1 MKIRVRFAPSPTGPL
16 HIGGLRTALFNYLIA
31 KKSGG
36 KFILRI
42 EDTDS
47 KRTVDGAE
55 KHIID
60 SLEWL
65 GLDFDEGPIRQSNR
79 SKLYKKQVD
88 KLLKQ
93 GNAYYA
99 FDSQEDL
106 DGAREAGGKDFKYN
120 VKTRMGLNNSFT
132 VSEQEIKKRVKVIND
147 PAAIRNVSEKLFSTK
162 YQKFMPDTIFSQN
175 IDEIRKFFKKH
186 KKVIVKPINSYSG
199 NNIHLFTKFNLKFFQ
214 KFIKK
219 HNHIMCQKYL
229 PKIKEGDKRVF
240 LINGKVRGA
249 ISRIPKKGSFLSNLS
264 KGAKPINVKLTNKE
278 MKISKLISKDLKK
291 DKIFFAGIDFIDEQL
306 NGDINVTSPTGLK
319 TFYDLSKINLAS
331 TFWKELKA

>member
-1 MKIRVRFAPSPTGPL
+1 MTNKI
-16 HIGGLRTALFNYLIA
+16 IA
-31 KKSGG
+31 IQGN
-36 KFILRI
+36 
-42 EDTDS
+42 
-47 KRTVDGAE
+47 
-55 KHIID
+55 H
-60 SLEWL
+60 
-65 GLDFDEGPIRQSNR
+65 P
-79 SKLYKKQVD
+79 SKLNPRTDTSIFLAHEIQKKNYKIFYYEPKDLSIIYFKVLAVGFFIKFDYKKKRFFEILKKQKLELIKCKYLLVRQDPPFNLEYICSTLILD
-88 KLLKQ
+88 K
-93 GNAYYA
+93 
-99 FDSQEDL
+99 
-106 DGAREAGGKDFKYN
+106 
-120 VKTRMGLNNSFT
+120 
-132 VSEQEIKKRVKVIND
+132 IKKRVKIIND
-147 PAAIRNVSEKLFSTK
+147 PTAIRNVSEKLFSTK

-199 NNIHLFTKFNLKFFQ
+199 NNIHLLTKFNLKFFQ

-219 HNHIMCQKYL
+219 HDHIMCQKYL

-240 LINGKVRGA
+240 LINGKVCGA

-264 KGAKPINVKLTNKE
+264 KGAKPINIKLTNKE
-278 MKISKLISKDLKK
+278 MKISKLVGKDLKK

>member
-1 MKIRVRFAPSPTGPL
+1 MTNKIIAIQGNHPSKLNP
-16 HIGGLRTALFNYLIA
+16 RTDTSIFLAHEIQKKNYKIFYYDPKDLSIINFKVIA
-31 KKSGG
+31 KGFFIKIDYRKK
-36 KFILRI
+36 KFFKIL
-42 EDTDS
+42 
-47 KRTVDGAE
+47 K
-55 KHIID
+55 KQK
-60 SLEWL
+60 LEL
-65 GLDFDEGPIRQSNR
+65 IRCKYLLIRQDPPFNLEYICST
-79 SKLYKKQVD
+79 LILD
-88 KLLKQ
+88 K
-93 GNAYYA
+93 
-99 FDSQEDL
+99 
-106 DGAREAGGKDFKYN
+106 
-120 VKTRMGLNNSFT
+120 
-132 VSEQEIKKRVKVIND
+132 IKKRVKVIND

-199 NNIHLFTKFNLKFFQ
+199 NNIHLLTKFNLKFFQ

-219 HNHIMCQKYL
+219 HDHIMCQKYL
-229 PKIKEGDKRVF
+229 SMIKEGDKRVF
-240 LINGKVRGA
+240 LINGKVCGA

-264 KGAKPINVKLTNKE
+264 KGAKPINIKLTNKE

>member
-1 MKIRVRFAPSPTGPL
+1 MTNKIIAIQGNHPSKLNPL
-16 HIGGLRTALFNYLIA
+16 TDTSIFLAHEIQKKNYKIFYYDPKDLSIINFKVIA
-31 KKSGG
+31 KGFFV
-36 KFILRI
+36 KFDYRKKRFFQILR
-42 EDTDS
+42 
-47 KRTVDGAE
+47 KQ
-55 KHIID
+55 K
-60 SLEWL
+60 LEL
-65 GLDFDEGPIRQSNR
+65 IKCKYLLIRQDPPFNLEYICST
-79 SKLYKKQVD
+79 LILD
-88 KLLKQ
+88 K
-93 GNAYYA
+93 
-99 FDSQEDL
+99 
-106 DGAREAGGKDFKYN
+106 
-120 VKTRMGLNNSFT
+120 
-132 VSEQEIKKRVKVIND
+132 IKKRVKVIND
-147 PAAIRNVSEKLFSTK
+147 PTAIRNVSEKLFSTK

-199 NNIHLFTKFNLKFFQ
+199 NNIYLLIKFNLKFFQ

-219 HNHIMCQKYL
+219 HSHIMCQKYL

-240 LINGKVRGA
+240 LINGKVCGA